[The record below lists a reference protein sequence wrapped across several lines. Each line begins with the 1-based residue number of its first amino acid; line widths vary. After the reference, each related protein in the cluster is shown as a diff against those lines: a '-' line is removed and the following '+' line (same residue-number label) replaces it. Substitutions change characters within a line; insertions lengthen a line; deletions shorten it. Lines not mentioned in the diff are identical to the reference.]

1 MIIRMEHEQATV
13 IFKLF

>member
-1 MIIRMEHEQATV
+1 MEHEQATV